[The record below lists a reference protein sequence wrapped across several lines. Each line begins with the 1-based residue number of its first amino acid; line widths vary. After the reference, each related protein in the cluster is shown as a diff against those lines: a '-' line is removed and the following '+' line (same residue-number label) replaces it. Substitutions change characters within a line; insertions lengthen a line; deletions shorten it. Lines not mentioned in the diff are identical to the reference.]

1 MCIFERNFNENQL
14 VFQYWHNQSID
25 GSVDMTLTF
34 FVFFCII
41 GLEWEQNTVAQ
52 IGIQLMDLSTIQTQ
66 LNIPTQESGAQIND
80 FVTYA
85 QKMLLSFYNFVSSF
99 AQEVMNHA
107 TGQMEKIV
115 PLSILDRW
123 YQNFEAKLKRDPY
136 FWKNLP

>member
-1 MCIFERNFNENQL
+1 
-14 VFQYWHNQSID
+14 
-25 GSVDMTLTF
+25 
-34 FVFFCII
+34 
-41 GLEWEQNTVAQ
+41 
-52 IGIQLMDLSTIQTQ
+52 MDLSTIQTQ